1 MLLGENMLLYYITD
15 RTQFTGDESARRS
28 ALLSKIGECARAGVD
43 FIQLREKDLSG
54 RDLESLAREALRQVR
69 AAGAGARLLINSRTD
84 IAIACGLDG
93 VHLRSGDED
102 PSAGDVRAIFE
113 SAGASQ
119 PVIAASCHSE
129 AEVEMAES
137 QAADFVVF
145 APVFEKSGAL
155 GRGLS
160 VLRGICSKVS
170 PADGKTEAVARA
182 RLPVLALGGVTPE
195 NAADCVRA
203 GAAGV
208 AGIRLFQQHEVAA
221 VVSKLRAVK

>member
-1 MLLGENMLLYYITD
+1 MLLYYITD
-15 RTQFTGDESARRS
+15 RTQFPGDESARLR
-28 ALLSKIGECARAGVD
+28 ALLAKVSECARAGVD
-43 FIQLREKDLSG
+43 YIQLREKDLSG
-54 RDLESLAREALRQVR
+54 RELEVLAREALQQVG
-69 AAGAGARLLINSRTD
+69 AAGSKTRLLVNSRTD

-102 PSAGDVRAIFE
+102 PSAGDVRAIFAT
-113 SAGASQ
+113 AGARR
-119 PVIAASCHSE
+119 PIIAASCHSE

-145 APVFEKSGAL
+145 APIFEKSGAL

-160 VLRGICSKVS
+160 ELRRICSHIS
-170 PADGKTEAVARA
+170 AADGKTEAVARA
-182 RLPVLALGGVTPE
+182 RLPVLALGGVTLE
-195 NAADCVRA
+195 NAVDCARA

-208 AGIRLFQQHEVAA
+208 AGIRLFQHNEVAA

>member
-1 MLLGENMLLYYITD
+1 MLLYYVTD
-15 RTQFTGDESARRS
+15 RTQFAGDESARRN
-28 ALLSKIGECARAGVD
+28 ALLAKVRECARAGVD
-43 FIQLREKDLSG
+43 YIQLREKNLSG
-54 RDLESLAREALRQVR
+54 RELELLATEALRQVR
-69 AAGAGARLLINSRTD
+69 AAGWKTRFLVNSRTD

-102 PSAGDVRAIFE
+102 PSPGDVRAIFGA
-113 SAGASQ
+113 AGFSS
-119 PVIAASCHSE
+119 PIISASCHTE

-160 VLRGICSKVS
+160 ELRRICSHVS
-170 PADGKTEAVARA
+170 AADGKTEAVARA
-182 RLPVLALGGVTPE
+182 RLPVLALGGVTLE
-195 NAADCVRA
+195 NAVDCVRA

-208 AGIRLFQQHEVAA
+208 AGIRLFQHNEVAA